1 MYNHARTL
9 LLNQSGEGGSQ
20 LIYPGDELIPE
31 DFRPVKLPTYLQVVR
46 SILFGISPDRVMLNY
61 RSCQFLRLIQSTE
74 LQSHIAELDKRITYS
89 PFDSRLLATEL
100 FQPSAVAS
108 QPVEDAAI
116 YINGSDLSPD
126 ASGRC
131 EYSYLVSVLSGDLVV
146 QRTVSPEAN
155 TITSLTFTAGLSQEV
170 ELPYSAYRVRV
181 NELSEGCTW
190 RVQGYYRPSRSLSEI
205 DESLRSIGQENV
217 LQLFGE
223 SPAEP
228 YMTFYN
234 CWQKHPEFAY
244 RLGGILLAHIY
255 RTEET
260 RNGG

>member
-155 TITSLTFTAGLSQEV
+155 SRV
-170 ELPYSAYRVRV
+170 LPSVAISVGNRRKPAK
-181 NELSEGCTW
+181 
-190 RVQGYYRPSRSLSEI
+190 YRPRKRFTVVWRISGRAVHDL
-205 DESLRSIGQENV
+205 
-217 LQLFGE
+217 LQLL
-223 SPAEP
+223 AE
-228 YMTFYN
+228 
-234 CWQKHPEFAY
+234 AS
-244 RLGGILLAHIY
+244 
-255 RTEET
+255 
-260 RNGG
+260 